1 MIVYDSIE
9 EGICTIF
16 GSDVTPVRM
25 APVHGGDINESRKIE
40 LSNGRYVFAKL
51 NTLEN
56 TGFFEAEEA
65 GLNAIADTGAI
76 GTPKLLFRGADI
88 KRGISFLVM
97 EFIDRAPVA
106 FDFWVDFG
114 RSLAQMHKA
123 DTALIT
129 GKTAFSENGK
139 AFGFSADNYIGATQQ
154 INDWRDSWITFFREC
169 RLEPQIKW
177 ADRYFDDSVRRKL
190 GKLLDKLPEILIE
203 PEKPALLHGDLWSG
217 NYITGSDGRAWLID
231 PAVYI
236 GHPEADIA
244 MTELF
249 GGFSG
254 RFYGAYEEISPL
266 APGYSDRRN
275 IYNLYH
281 LLNHLNLF
289 GGMYLM
295 EVIET
300 VERYV

>member
-9 EGICTIF
+9 EGICAIF

-106 FDFWVDFG
+106 FDFCEDFG

-123 DTALIT
+123 DTAVIT
-129 GKTAFSENGK
+129 GKTASSENGK
-139 AFGFSADNYIGATQQ
+139 AFGFSTDNYIGATQQ
-154 INDWRDSWITFFREC
+154 INDWRDSWITFFCEC

-190 GKLLDKLPEILIE
+190 SRLLDKLPEILIE
-203 PEKPALLHGDLWSG
+203 PERPALLHGDLWSG

>member
-9 EGICTIF
+9 EGICAIF

-106 FDFWVDFG
+106 FDFWVAFG

-129 GKTAFSENGK
+129 GKTAFSENGN

-190 GKLLDKLPEILIE
+190 SRLLDKLPEILIE
-203 PEKPALLHGDLWSG
+203 PEKPALLHGDFWSG

>member
-9 EGICTIF
+9 EGICAIF

-106 FDFWVDFG
+106 FDFWEDFG
-114 RSLAQMHKA
+114 SSLAQMHKA

-129 GKTAFSENGK
+129 GKTALSENGN

-203 PEKPALLHGDLWSG
+203 PENPALLHGDLWSG

>member
-1 MIVYDSIE
+1 M
-9 EGICTIF
+9 
-16 GSDVTPVRM
+16 
-25 APVHGGDINESRKIE
+25 
-40 LSNGRYVFAKL
+40 
-51 NTLEN
+51 
-56 TGFFEAEEA
+56 
-65 GLNAIADTGAI
+65 
-76 GTPKLLFRGADI
+76 
-88 KRGISFLVM
+88 
-97 EFIDRAPVA
+97 
-106 FDFWVDFG
+106 
-114 RSLAQMHKA
+114 
-123 DTALIT
+123 
-129 GKTAFSENGK
+129 
-139 AFGFSADNYIGATQQ
+139 
-154 INDWRDSWITFFREC
+154 
-169 RLEPQIKW
+169 EPQIKW